1 MGDQH
6 HVIQQETKELPPP
19 LHIPDG
25 LPLKKPGEFLR
36 LTGQTDD
43 PRQLHGDGSDGFS
56 FDQHL
61 QCALDRFH
69 LWQLRHPVIPP
80 RYWLGN

>member
-6 HVIQQETKELPPP
+6 QIIQQKPEELPSP
-19 LHIPDG
+19 LHVLDR
-25 LPLKKPGEFLR
+25 LPLQKPGELLR
-36 LTGQTDD
+36 LSRQADD
-43 PRQLHGDGSDGFS
+43 PRQLHRDGSDGFS

-69 LWQLRHPVIPP
+69 LWQLRH
-80 RYWLGN
+80 L